1 MASITPYETSAGR
14 RYRVRYRKPNGSQTS
29 KRGFTTKRDANNFL
43 NSVEV
48 SKVDGTYMDPT
59 RGKVTIDELCEA
71 WLKRQTHWKES
82 HRYAVEASWRN
93 HVKPRWGTWSASA
106 ITRTDVA
113 DWVADMSREG
123 KSRTVIMR
131 ALGILS
137 GALADAVDDRVIAMN
152 PAEKVKNLPAKN
164 ATEKIYLTHDEVWQF
179 ADHCGPYRSFV
190 LLLAY
195 TGLRWGEATALKAKH
210 INLARRRLSV
220 EENAVA
226 VGGKIVTGTPKSH
239 ERRVVPLPKF
249 LVPMLYEIIAELE
262 PDDLLFTREDGRHLL
277 RPKTGRSWWA
287 KALRESNIEKAP
299 TPHSM
304 RHTAA
309 SLAIQAGVNIKA
321 LQRMLGHASAAL
333 TLDRYGHLYPDDLE
347 MIANEFDTAVATVV
361 ATKSSS

>member
-1 MASITPYETSAGR
+1 MATITPYETARGR
-14 RYRVRYRKPNGSQTS
+14 RYRVRYRKPDGSQTD
-29 KRGFTTKRDANNFL
+29 KRGFTTKRDANEFL
-43 NSVEV
+43 NSTEV
-48 SKVDGTYMDPT
+48 SKGDGSYIDPT
-59 RGKVTIDELCEA
+59 RGRATVGELGEA

-82 HRYAVEASWRN
+82 HRYAVKASWRN
-93 HVKPRWGTWSASA
+93 YVEPRWGSSAVA
-106 ITRTDVA
+106 TITRTEIST
-113 DWVADMSREG
+113 WVAELSDAG
-123 KSRTVIMR
+123 KSRTVISR

-137 GALADAVDDRVIAMN
+137 GALADAVDDRIIRSN
-152 PAEKVKNLPAKN
+152 PAVGVKNLPAK
-164 ATEKIYLTHDEVWQF
+164 TTSEKVFLTHEEVWAF
-179 ADHCGPYRSFV
+179 ANHCGPHRTFV

-195 TGLRWGEATALKAKH
+195 TGLRWGEATGLKAKH

-239 ERRVVPLPKF
+239 EQRTVPLPKF
-249 LVPMLYEIIAELE
+249 LVPLLYDIIAELD
-262 PDDLLFTREDGRHLL
+262 PDDLLFTRADGGHLR

-321 LQRMLGHASAAL
+321 LQRMLGHESAAL
-333 TLDRYGHLYPDDLE
+333 TLDRYGHLYQDDLE
-347 MIANEFDTAVATVV
+347 KVTEGLDAAVGALVGT
-361 ATKSSS
+361 